1 MAPPL
6 SSPPL
11 SHLSESVFDWSVI
24 TLLGVLVPATVA
36 PHLATAV
43 LLLVGLWHLRRRWIE
58 RRRQVSQGRAMPE
71 LVSLKDAAQSLGVTR
86 QALAQRIQRRGISPV
101 RRLVR
106 GRALVYLSE
115 AMLEELRAS
124 PEEAGG
130 RQGEQARQGGEL
142 AEDLARLRRELE
154 VLRVANAKL
163 EGELAAALKV
173 EAATSRFADKLE
185 ARLEDE
191 RRGRAEEALRQER
204 ELGRLEASTL
214 LLRERVVELKG
225 PWYRRLLGR

>member
-1 MAPPL
+1 
-6 SSPPL
+6 
-11 SHLSESVFDWSVI
+11 
-24 TLLGVLVPATVA
+24 
-36 PHLATAV
+36 
-43 LLLVGLWHLRRRWIE
+43 
-58 RRRQVSQGRAMPE
+58 MPE

-86 QALAQRIQRRGISPV
+86 QALAKRIQRRGISPV

-115 AMLEELRAS
+115 VMLEELRAEPVEVPQPS
-124 PEEAGG
+124 ATVAVVERLPSVAATEVA
-130 RQGEQARQGGEL
+130 
-142 AEDLARLRRELE
+142 DLRRELE

-163 EGELAAALKV
+163 EGELAAALKI

-185 ARLEDE
+185 AKLEDE

>member
-1 MAPPL
+1 MPKCIEPPL
-6 SSPPL
+6 RL
-11 SHLSESVFDWSVI
+11 AVDDWAIHYALTALAAFV
-24 TLLGVLVPATVA
+24 LGDWTPVA
-36 PHLATAV
+36 VAVYLAA
-43 LLLVGLWHLRRRWIE
+43 RAWIE
-58 RRRQVSQGRAMPE
+58 RRRQVSQGQAMPE

-106 GRALVYLSE
+106 ERALVYLSE

-130 RQGEQARQGGEL
+130 RQGEQARQGGDL
-142 AEDLARLRRELE
+142 AEDLARLRREIE
-154 VLRVANAKL
+154 ELRVANAKL

-173 EAATSRFADKLE
+173 EAATSRLADKLE